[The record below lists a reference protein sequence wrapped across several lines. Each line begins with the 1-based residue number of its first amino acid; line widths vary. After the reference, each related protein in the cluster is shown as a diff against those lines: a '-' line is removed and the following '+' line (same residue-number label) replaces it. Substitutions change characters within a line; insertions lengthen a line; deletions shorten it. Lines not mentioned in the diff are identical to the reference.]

1 LNLVERKR
9 ITKKTTKERT
19 NNVKKLI
26 AIIAVALP
34 LALSTQAQYIVYDP
48 TMNIQ
53 QIIDEAE
60 SIAKYVQMIDNQVQQ
75 IQTLTDQLNQFEHY
89 EALFGDPSKVVL
101 SMVAPLETD
110 LRNLEPVQSLEN
122 LVSSADG
129 TAALTFNDAGIYA
142 TVGASFQTPRGQTV
156 QRPADQY
163 KPFAAV
169 INSASNYV
177 AVADSAAQ
185 RRATIKNAI
194 AQTTQQ
200 LQSATTD
207 AEVQKLQG
215 VLTSLNSDLAS
226 TDDEVNQAA
235 SAALVQ
241 DIQNRNDQQKQIL
254 ALTEQQNAEFT
265 EAVSNYTAKF
275 QLLNAPTTFPSP

>member
-1 LNLVERKR
+1 M
-9 ITKKTTKERT
+9 
-19 NNVKKLI
+19 KKLI

-34 LALSTQAQYIVYDP
+34 LAFSARAQWVVYDP
-48 TMNIQ
+48 TMNIE
-53 QIIDEAE
+53 QILDEAE
-60 SIAKYVQMIDNQVQQ
+60 NIAEYVQMIDNQVQQ
-75 IQTLTDQLNQFEHY
+75 ITTLGNQLSEFKNY
-89 EALFGDPSKVVL
+89 ESLFGNPSQVVL
-101 SMVAPLETD
+101 SMVAPLESD
-110 LRNLEPVQSLEN
+110 LQNLEPVQSLEN

-129 TAALTFNDAGIYA
+129 SAALTFNDAGIFA
-142 TVGASFQTPRGQTV
+142 TVGASFQTPGGQTI

-177 AVADSAAQ
+177 AVADNAAQ
-185 RRATIKNAI
+185 RRATIKDEI

-200 LQSATTD
+200 LQNATTD
-207 AEVQKLQG
+207 AEVQKLHG

-235 SAALVQ
+235 SAAMVQ